1 MRIHRY
7 DADYRSTACLVVTA
21 EFGYP
26 AHELPV
32 RYEICC
38 YPGAPGVRTRLYVKG
53 TVPFDPDLRP
63 KHLIGAYTESLA
75 LPAGTFERIAFG
87 YYSDTQHR
95 CHRDLPIL
103 KEERASGPIGRGEVF
118 NFANGLILCGK
129 DGSAVLVKE
138 SHKCVNN
145 SGVDTGEF
153 ILHADGVRVTGL
165 GLAAAYEGPWFDDRE
180 FRGCWAGWCIVC
192 SGGEAEAHRGLIT
205 AGIICG
211 FAFCLIGVILI
222 LCNYDYALTGN
233 YNLFLLSDY
242 GYQLAK
248 WFDKLFS
255 ILLYL
260 VFCLGSIYVNV
271 KLIRLSDLLLLSTR
285 GKIAPGILRLIP
297 VFFVFCLLAVVLT
310 LLWFAH
316 SPLFL
321 YALTPLLVL
330 LPVLFVAPVPEVVN
344 VEVAER
350 KIGEVL
356 VDAVAF
362 WLRSVLKFLPLIWIG
377 ASFASL
383 CSFSHHGVQPYFLL
397 FLPPLLVINIL
408 LNFLVLE
415 LLKGILSIPDKLDA
429 LKKDAR

>member
-7 DADYRSTACLVVTA
+7 DADYRSTAHLVVTA

-26 AHELPV
+26 AHELLV

-87 YYSDTQHR
+87 YYSDTQHS

-103 KEERASGPIGRGEVF
+103 KEERTSGPIGRGEVF
-118 NFANGLILCGK
+118 DFANGLILCGK

-192 SGGEAEAHRGLIT
+192 SGGKRRR
-205 AGIICG
+205 AGRSRSS
-211 FAFCLIGVILI
+211 IGRVSRSARKKLH
-222 LCNYDYALTGN
+222 
-233 YNLFLLSDY
+233 
-242 GYQLAK
+242 
-248 WFDKLFS
+248 WFS
-255 ILLYL
+255 
-260 VFCLGSIYVNV
+260 
-271 KLIRLSDLLLLSTR
+271 
-285 GKIAPGILRLIP
+285 
-297 VFFVFCLLAVVLT
+297 
-310 LLWFAH
+310 
-316 SPLFL
+316 
-321 YALTPLLVL
+321 
-330 LPVLFVAPVPEVVN
+330 
-344 VEVAER
+344 
-350 KIGEVL
+350 
-356 VDAVAF
+356 
-362 WLRSVLKFLPLIWIG
+362 LPLPGWR
-377 ASFASL
+377 SL
-383 CSFSHHGVQPYFLL
+383 SHA
-397 FLPPLLVINIL
+397 LPR
-408 LNFLVLE
+408 
-415 LLKGILSIPDKLDA
+415 GGSG
-429 LKKDAR
+429 